1 MKSTPPSFLP
11 LCLWERAEMKEGG
24 GIGKEWKVFLME
36 GEEEE
41 EEEEEEGK

>member
-1 MKSTPPSFLP
+1 
-11 LCLWERAEMKEGG
+11 MKEGGG

-41 EEEEEEGK
+41 EEEEEGK